1 MRQMQ
6 LSQGQVLNTESNG
19 GGISPP
25 GTTKGKYDKFEDEGS
40 QGGGKEDEAEADRK
54 NRRLLLSQDG
64 DNCGRNNDTLESDL
78 NNAKVTAA
86 DQQYWTA

>member
-1 MRQMQ
+1 MI
-6 LSQGQVLNTESNG
+6 NTESNG

-25 GTTKGKYDKFEDEGS
+25 GTTKGKYGKFEDEGL
-40 QGGGKEDEAEADRK
+40 QVEIKEDEVGVDK
-54 NRRLLLSQDG
+54 NNRRLLLSQDG

-86 DQQYWTA
+86 DQQFWTAQQ